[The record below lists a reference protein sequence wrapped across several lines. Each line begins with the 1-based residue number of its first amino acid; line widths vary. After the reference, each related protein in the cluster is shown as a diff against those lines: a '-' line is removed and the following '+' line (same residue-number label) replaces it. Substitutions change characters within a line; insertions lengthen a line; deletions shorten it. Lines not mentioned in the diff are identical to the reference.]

1 MNITLKKAAVTDAKL
16 IHDIQ
21 VESFLPLL
29 EKYKDYNTNPAN
41 EPIEKVKTRLND
53 PKSSFYKIHVNNDVV
68 GAIRIIQ
75 KENSNDWWISPMF
88 ILPSFQGKG
97 IAQKVIFMAEEMT
110 PEATSWNLAT
120 ILEEKRNCYLYE
132 KLGYEKTGKYKEI
145 NEFTT
150 LVYYKKHL

>member
-1 MNITLKKAAVTDAKL
+1 MNITLEKATVSDAKL

-21 VESFLPLL
+21 VEAFLPLL
-29 EKYKDYNTNPAN
+29 KKYKDYNTNPAS
-41 EPIEKVKTRLND
+41 EQIEKVETRLND
-53 PKSSFYKIHVNNDVV
+53 SHSNFYKIHVNNDIV

-88 ILPSFQGKG
+88 ILPSYQGKG
-97 IAQKVIFMAEEMT
+97 IGQKVIFLVEEMT

-132 KLGYEKTGKYKEI
+132 KLGYEKTGEYKKI
-145 NEFTT
+145 NDTTT
-150 LVYYKKHL
+150 LVFYKKHL